1 MVFLAGKSPN
11 IRSYVICSVKIRF
24 WPALGMLLKAC
35 VWYGQEIKRV
45 GSKIA
50 MECMAKDG
58 AWVVSSLLIYI
69 NLTCK
74 MTGFEKQE
82 STRF

>member
-1 MVFLAGKSPN
+1 
-11 IRSYVICSVKIRF
+11 
-24 WPALGMLLKAC
+24 
-35 VWYGQEIKRV
+35 
-45 GSKIA
+45 